1 MLSII
6 IPMLNEAK
14 ALPSTLAALAD
25 QTSNIELV
33 LVDGGSS
40 DQSVAIALQEDVKV
54 LSSTAGRARQMN
66 VGAAYANGEYLL
78 FLHADT
84 RLPAHFESL
93 ISTALAQ
100 HQWGRF
106 DVAISGQHPM
116 LKIIS
121 FMMNWRSRWS
131 GIATGDQALFMRRTA
146 FKAVGGFPEQ
156 DLMEDIALSQRL
168 KCVGQPA
175 CLRQKVQ
182 TSGRRW
188 EQNGVWR
195 TIWLMWRLRFAY
207 WCGECPSQL
216 ARRYR

>member
-1 MLSII
+1 MSII
-6 IPMLNEAK
+6 MPMLNEAK
-14 ALPSTLAALAD
+14 ALPATLATLVHN
-25 QTSNIELV
+25 SPHIELI

-40 DQSVAIALQEDVKV
+40 DQSVAIAQQQGGMV
-54 LSSTAGRARQMN
+54 LSTTAGRARQMN
-66 VGAAYANGEYLL
+66 LGGMHATGDYLL

-84 RLPAHFESL
+84 QLPAQFESL
-93 ISTALAQ
+93 INSALTQ

-106 DVAISGQHPM
+106 DVEISGQHPM
-116 LKIIS
+116 LKVIS
-121 FMMNWRSRWS
+121 AMMNWRSRLS
-131 GIATGDQALFMRRTA
+131 GIATGDQALFMHRTA
-146 FKAVGGFPEQ
+146 FSAVGGFPEQ

-168 KCVGQPA
+168 KHLGKPA
-175 CLRQKVQ
+175 CLRQTVI

-207 WCGECPSQL
+207 WRGVCPTQL